1 MTKHTCNNMKNPFY
15 HFLCLVTVYGLIAPA
30 HAATAATDIEC
41 IKSASFLVPIE
52 AGADYKYPP
61 DREVKV
67 SHLALDLTPDFK
79 QRAFEGRETFQFK
92 PNGKPVPELSLDA
105 VDLTILS
112 VASTVEIQGWQ
123 ATTDKLIITFVKPL
137 PMDKEAGVTIAYHA
151 HPSKGIYF
159 RTPEMGYK
167 EGDTQLFSQGESIL
181 ARHWYPCFDSPN
193 AKFTSE
199 VTCRV
204 PAGMTAVSNGRL
216 VSEEKDPATGLTAF
230 HWSQEQPHAN
240 YLIAVAAGY
249 FKKLEDKHNNVPL
262 AFLTPPSDFNEAAA
276 FFRDTKDI
284 MGFFEAEIGMP
295 FPWAKYDQI
304 CLNDFVAGGME
315 NTSATL
321 LTDEAMFTEATENIY
336 DGDGL
341 ISHEMAHQ
349 WFGDLVTCDD
359 WSDIWLNEGFAT
371 YYALLYDGHKNGHDS
386 MLYGL
391 YQDARRITVTQ
402 DDTNAIV
409 RRTYGDPED
418 VFGRFNYLAY
428 PKGSWVLHMLRSEL
442 GEELYRRCIKT
453 YLERHQYGNVVTEDL
468 RKVIEELSG
477 RSYDQFFDQWLYHAH
492 HPELEASY
500 SWDEKTRLAKVSLR
514 QAQKIDQNVLLFS
527 FPLTI
532 RFKGKFGT
540 MDHPILVKEKEA
552 DFFFPLESAPRIVRL
567 DPDYTVLAK
576 TTLNLPN
583 DMLYSQL
590 ADREDV
596 MGRLLAI
603 EQLADKKDQETVGKL
618 KEAMNNDPFYGVR
631 IEAAK
636 ALRSIH
642 TDDALEALLASTH
655 QPDARV
661 RLQLARAM
669 DGFYR
674 DTAYASARNALETE
688 KNPAILGADIDAL
701 GNYAQ
706 PEVRDALIK
715 FLNSESYRNQLAV
728 AAIYA
733 MRSQDDPA
741 YIGPLL
747 ETLRKREAAFRSRG
761 FAGGL
766 QTLAWLAR
774 NEEKKDAV
782 REFLLGYVN
791 HKRESIQIAAIKALG
806 TLGDPASIAVL
817 QTFANASKATPQQ
830 AAAEKAVAD
839 LRAGRK
845 PVDDFKN
852 LRQEVLDLEKAS
864 REQSKELENLKKQVE
879 ARANAPSKS
888 PSKSKLGGKGGN
900 LP

>member
-1 MTKHTCNNMKNPFY
+1 MKNPFR
-15 HFLCLVTVYGLIAPA
+15 HFPCLVAVCVLTAPA
-30 HAATAATDIEC
+30 HGATVGTDVEC
-41 IKSASFLVPIE
+41 IKSASFFAPIE
-52 AGADYKYPP
+52 AGADHKYPP

-79 QRAFEGRETFQFK
+79 QRTFEGKETFQFK
-92 PNGKPVPELSLDA
+92 PNGKPVRELSLDA
-105 VDLTILS
+105 VDLTVLS
-112 VASTVEIQGWQ
+112 VTSTEEIQGWQ
-123 ATTDKLIITFVKPL
+123 STTDKLIITFVTSV
-137 PMDKEAGVTIAYHA
+137 PMDKEAGVTIAYRA
-151 HPSKGIYF
+151 QPSKGIYF

-167 EGDTQLFSQGESIL
+167 EGDTELFSQGESIL

-199 VTCRV
+199 VTCRL

-240 YLIAVAAGY
+240 YLIAVAAGC

-321 LTDEAMFTEATENIY
+321 LTDEQMFTEATENII
-336 DGDGL
+336 DSDGL

-391 YQDARRITVTQ
+391 YKDARRIKGIEN
-402 DDTNAIV
+402 DTNAIV
-409 RRTYGDPED
+409 RRTYGNPDEM
-418 VFGRFNYLAY
+418 FSYLAY

-442 GEELYRRCIKT
+442 GGDLYRRCIKT

-477 RSYDQFFDQWLYHAH
+477 CSYDQFFDQWLYHAH

-500 SWDEKTRLAKVSLR
+500 NWDEKTRLAKVSLR

-540 MDHPILVKEKEA
+540 VDRPILVKEKEA
-552 DFFFPLESAPRIVRL
+552 DFYFPLESAPRIVRL
-567 DPDYTVLAK
+567 DPDYTLLAK
-576 TTLNLPN
+576 TTLKLSD

-603 EQLADKKDQETVGKL
+603 EQLADKKDQGTVAKL

-631 IEAAK
+631 IEAAL

-661 RLQLARAM
+661 RLQLAQAIA
-669 DGFYR
+669 GFYR
-674 DTAYASARNALETE
+674 DTAYACARNTLENE
-688 KNPAILGADIDAL
+688 KNPAILGADIGAL
-701 GNYAQ
+701 GKYAQ
-706 PEVRDALIK
+706 PEVRNLLIK

-728 AAIYA
+728 AAVDA

-741 YIGPLL
+741 YIAPLL

-761 FAGGL
+761 FASGL
-766 QTLAWLAR
+766 KTLAYLAR
-774 NEEKKDAV
+774 NEEKKDTV

-791 HKRESIQIAAIKALG
+791 HKRESIQVAAIEALG
-806 TLGDPASIAVL
+806 TLGDPGAIAAL
-817 QTFANASKATPQQ
+817 QTFANAAKAAPQQ

-852 LRQEVLDLEKAS
+852 LRQEVLDLEKAN
-864 REQSKELENLKKQVE
+864 REQRKELDDLKKQFE
-879 ARANAPSKS
+879 ARKDTPAKS
-888 PSKSKLGGKGGN
+888 RSKSKPGRKEGN

>member
-1 MTKHTCNNMKNPFY
+1 M
-15 HFLCLVTVYGLIAPA
+15 
-30 HAATAATDIEC
+30 
-41 IKSASFLVPIE
+41 
-52 AGADYKYPP
+52 
-61 DREVKV
+61 KV
-67 SHLALDLTPDFK
+67 SHLALDFTPDFK
-79 QRAFEGRETFQFK
+79 QRAFEGKEIFQFK
-92 PNGKPVPELSLDA
+92 PNGRPVRELSLDA
-105 VDLTILS
+105 VDLTIFS
-112 VASTVEIQGWQ
+112 VTSTVEIQAWQ
-123 ATTDKLIITFVKPL
+123 STTDKLIITFVTPV
-137 PMDKEAGVTIAYHA
+137 PMDKETSVTIAYRGQACKEMHF
-151 HPSKGIYF
+151 S
-159 RTPEMGYK
+159 TPELGYK
-167 EGDTQLFSQGESIL
+167 EGDTQLDTHGEPIQ

-204 PAGMTAVSNGRL
+204 PAGMIAVSNGRL

-240 YLIAVAAGY
+240 YLISLMAGY

-262 AFLTPPSDFNEAAA
+262 AFLTPPSEFNEAEAS
-276 FFRDTKDI
+276 FRDTRDI

-295 FPWAKYDQI
+295 FPWVKYYQI
-304 CLNDFVAGGME
+304 CRIDAGGGME
-315 NTSATL
+315 NTSATHL
-321 LTDEAMFTEATENIY
+321 GDETLHPAATENII
-336 DGDGL
+336 DSDGL

-391 YQDARRITVTQ
+391 YKDARRIIGTQ

-409 RRTYGDPED
+409 RRTYGEPDD

-442 GEELYRRCIKT
+442 GEDLYRRCIKT

-477 RSYDQFFDQWLYHAH
+477 RSYDHFFDQWLYHAH

-532 RFKGKFGT
+532 RFKGGFGT
-540 MDHPILVKEKEA
+540 VDRPILVREKDA
-552 DFFFPLESAPRIVRL
+552 DFYFPLESAPQIVRL
-567 DPDYTVLAK
+567 DPDYTLLAK
-576 TTLNLPN
+576 TTLNLPD

-603 EQLADKKDQETVGKL
+603 EQLADKKDQGTVMKL

-631 IEAAK
+631 VEAAQ

-661 RLQLARAM
+661 RLQAAQAI

-674 DTAYASARNALETE
+674 DTAYASARKSLENE
-688 KNPAILGADIDAL
+688 KNPLILWVNIVAL
-701 GNYAQ
+701 GKYAQ
-706 PEVRDALIK
+706 PEVRNLLIK
-715 FLNSESYRNQLAV
+715 YLNSESYRNILAV
-728 AAIYA
+728 AAIDA

-741 YIGPLL
+741 YIAPLL
-747 ETLRKREAAFRSRG
+747 ETLRKRETAFRSRG
-761 FAGGL
+761 FASGL
-766 QTLAWLAR
+766 KTLAYLAR

-791 HKRESIQIAAIKALG
+791 HKRESIQVAAIEALG
-806 TLGDPASIAVL
+806 TLGDPGSIAVL
-817 QTFANASKATPQQ
+817 QTFANAAKAAPQQ

-852 LRQEVLDLEKAS
+852 LRQEVLDLEKAG
-864 REQSKELENLKKQVE
+864 REQREELDDLKKQLE
-879 ARANAPSKS
+879 AREDTPAKS
-888 PSKSKLGGKGGN
+888 PSKSKPGRKDGK